1 MLNKLPCRSGKFYK
15 LLFLFFFDRD
25 KIASKCIMSEVI
37 SKLQP
42 SLHSPNIKKE
52 PNLEEADTNYFTQVA
67 SSQNAP

>member
-1 MLNKLPCRSGKFYK
+1 
-15 LLFLFFFDRD
+15 
-25 KIASKCIMSEVI
+25 MSEVI

-67 SSQNAP
+67 SSQNAL